1 MTQMAR
7 KFAKT
12 DSDWYSDC
20 LLRQMARELLLAQSS
35 DWAFLMKTGTA
46 REYAEK
52 RTRDHLLRFM
62 KLYELAT
69 EERHDEALVAACE
82 ERDNLFPNLNWHY
95 YA

>member
-1 MTQMAR
+1 MTEMAG

-12 DSDWYSDC
+12 RSKYFDR
-20 LLRQMARELLLAQSS
+20 LLQQMARELLLAQSS

-52 RTRDHLLRFM
+52 RTRDHLVRFM
-62 KLYELAT
+62 KLFELARDDRRDN
-69 EERHDEALVAACE
+69 ELLAACE